1 MKNILIC
8 SYRDWALEIN
18 HNLITEF
25 ENKNISFITC
35 KTNEEFNN
43 YLEKSNVNPVE
54 ELILTLEHQ
63 RNYETHVKFIDLAKQ
78 MDEGGASLMRVPD

>member
-43 YLEKSNVNPVE
+43 YLEKSTDISAC
-54 ELILTLEHQ
+54 LLYTS
-63 RNYETHVKFIDLAKQ
+63 DAA
-78 MDEGGASLMRVPD
+78 DE